1 MAINAQALASMS
13 KDELVALVAQ
23 LAANQPGPRKLT
35 YKVGDKGG
43 VCIYGLGRF
52 PVHAY
57 ASQWERILEDQENLK
72 AFIKTNDKLLAR
84 KPATV

>member
-1 MAINAQALASMS
+1 MSTINQAALAGMTQ
-13 KDELVALVAQ
+13 EQLIALVTSMAAQ
-23 LAANQPGPRKLT
+23 PAATRKLS

-57 ASQWERILEDQENLK
+57 ASQWERIIEDLDNLK
-72 AFIKTNDKLLAR
+72 AFIATNHALLAR
-84 KPATV
+84 KA